1 MHIELGALS
10 RNSDISLFLL
20 KPEHVTQEYVSW
32 LNDPEVNQYLECRFT
47 THTLESSRNFVQS
60 LLDSPE
66 NLFLGIRSNLFD
78 KHVGNIKVG
87 SIDLNHG
94 TGEIGIVIGDKKAW
108 GKGIASSAVSLMVEI
123 VRDLR
128 LLRKI
133 FASYYSP
140 HVASQRLFEKSGF
153 EVEGV
158 RRQHFLL
165 NGIPED
171 DVVVVKFIK

>member
-1 MHIELGALS
+1 MHIELGELS
-10 RNSDISLFLL
+10 SNSDVSLFLL

-47 THTLESSRNFVQS
+47 KHTLESSRNFVQS

-78 KHVGNIKVG
+78 RHVGNIKIG
-87 SIDLNHG
+87 PIDENHG
-94 TGEIGIVIGDKKAW
+94 TGEMGIVIGDKKAW
-108 GKGIASSAVSLMVEI
+108 GKGIASSAVSLMVRI
-123 VRDLR
+123 ARDLH

-133 FASYYSP
+133 FASYYSS
-140 HVASQRLFEKSGF
+140 HIASQRLFEKSGF

-158 RRQHFLL
+158 RKQHFLL

-171 DVVVVKFIK
+171 DVVVVKFLK